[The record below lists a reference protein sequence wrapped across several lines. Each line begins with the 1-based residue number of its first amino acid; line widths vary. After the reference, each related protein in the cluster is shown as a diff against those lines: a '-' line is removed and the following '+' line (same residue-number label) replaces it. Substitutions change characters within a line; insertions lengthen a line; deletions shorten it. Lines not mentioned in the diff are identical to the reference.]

1 MKCPSCGKAM
11 TGRRREAYRYGEC
24 GLPNVILRDIEVH
37 ECDGC
42 GEQIVSIPRMAELH
56 RVLAL
61 AVAKQRARLSGAEIR
76 FLRKHLGLSGA
87 DFARTIGVEASTV
100 SRWENE
106 KERMGTIAERLL
118 RILVVRGVSVE
129 EYPTETLA
137 DVAQD
142 NTPIPKFS
150 LHVAKQGWLADAA

>member
-1 MKCPSCGKAM
+1 MKCPGCGKTM
-11 TGRRREAYRYGEC
+11 SGRRREAYRYGEC
-24 GLPNVILRDIEVH
+24 GLPNVILRGIEVH
-37 ECDGC
+37 ECSGC

-61 AVAKQRARLSGAEIR
+61 AVARQHARLSGAEIR

-87 DFARTIGVEASTV
+87 DFARIMGVDAATV

-106 KERMGTIAERLL
+106 KDPMGTIAERLL
-118 RILVVRGVSVE
+118 RLLVVRGLSVE
-129 EYPTETLA
+129 EYPIETLA

-150 LHVAKQGWLADAA
+150 LHVEKQGWLADAA